1 LQMNSLYLLLAA
13 FGLNQFINQ
22 RRPFN
27 IVCDLRYTILK
38 FCSHWVTTSSR
49 YPKNGWKYFSSHSSL
64 TASDAIVSY
73 LNQEVYICTVHI
85 NFIDISNRESI
96 PPRKPLFSLFTNALK
111 KTKLNLSNF
120 TFKYKNKF

>member
-38 FCSHWVTTSSR
+38 FCSHWVTAHDIPKTVGNISAVTHLLQRQTRSLVIWIRKCTSVQCISISSTFLIEKAFLR
-49 YPKNGWKYFSSHSSL
+49 ENLYFH
-64 TASDAIVSY
+64 Y
-73 LNQEVYICTVHI
+73 LPTH
-85 NFIDISNRESI
+85 F
-96 PPRKPLFSLFTNALK
+96 K